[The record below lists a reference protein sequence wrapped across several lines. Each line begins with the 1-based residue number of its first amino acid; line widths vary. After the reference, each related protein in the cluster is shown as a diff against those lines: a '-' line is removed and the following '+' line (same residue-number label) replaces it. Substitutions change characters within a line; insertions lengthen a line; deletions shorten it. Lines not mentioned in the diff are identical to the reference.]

1 MRKIFSMIAAILF
14 AGSMMMV
21 NATTIAMPATALDLQ
36 NPSVV
41 TDAGWTGEKAYYLD
55 NDVLIA
61 SGLESY
67 KSVAKQTWIS
77 QASVGS
83 SASTWDELA
92 PFKGSSYYTTA
103 SYATLQ
109 AGRYLAYLVTNC
121 DSVWAYGYNN
131 AATKYLA
138 MNIYDVTGSEATSID
153 DAAVEATYAVDNSAA
168 GAKGTGV
175 IKQALNAS
183 KTYLVVALGTGG
195 SNSRLFEIAFFR
207 HPGATPEPTTRTIY
221 LNGGGESLWNQAN
234 AVFFVHAWGGTEA
247 DVKMA
252 QVEGDVYSA
261 VIPSD
266 NTSIVFVRMAPGSE
280 AIDWNTKWNQSADQT
295 IPADKDLFTMTSW
308 DNGTW
313 SKYSAGGGDPEP
325 PTPAEKDSIYFV
337 NVPEW
342 ATPTVHLWGGT
353 AAGTEWPGVALTEK
367 ETDKINGYDVYKYVA
382 DKGAYANCIF
392 SNKGENKTDDL
403 AWTSGKYYYENA
415 WYAKED
421 IPTPLPDAKP
431 LEGNIWKVVA
441 ETPVVAGSHYINEA
455 LLKMDGVYGTTLK
468 ANTRTIAGEEFTYA
482 IQVRTDGYPTADNKV
497 GKEKAGSTSLV
508 ITAKED
514 VDVTFYYNRQVVG
527 EGGSD
532 NDNKDLIVF
541 DQADMSKVTG
551 VFTIDQ
557 ILEGNNYLNATKKVA
572 LKKDH
577 VYTVTASGTTLQLH
591 GIKLEEHFPAMQIA
605 GAWTEWA
612 AKDMKLAEDKLTATY
627 EVELAKGD
635 YEFKMVKDGAWL
647 TKKNDGQAYGL
658 HREWPGVAGVKDDA
672 AENLKVTA
680 DAAGKYTFT
689 WTFAND
695 SIGIAFPEKEPEAK
709 FYITGDSALVV
720 DAGLDK
726 EKAWAP
732 GAIKSMETSYKLN
745 LKAGV
750 PYMLKV
756 TVNGTWEGENNVKGY
771 DALTTVAKG
780 LVRGEGVNN
789 DNICFTLNTAGEV
802 NVHYDGEYFFLNGDF
817 YVAPA
822 KYYLRNNWDGGEAWT
837 WKEMTYDAEDG
848 YYSLGTVVFGGT
860 GVDLNTAESEDGK
873 VWIPAENITAMTPSM
888 EPAQLGALDTV
899 AFVFDPEEVNALT
912 GANGMIAWILGK
924 YVAPATPKFY
934 ITGDSALVVDAGLD
948 KEKAWA
954 PGAIQ
959 SMETSYKLNLK
970 AGVPYM
976 LKVTVNGTWED
987 AKGYDA
993 LTTVAKGLV
1002 RGEGENNDNIC
1013 FTLNTAGEVNVHYD
1027 GEYFF
1032 LNGDF
1037 YVAPEPE
1044 KKYYLKNNWNGGDEW
1059 TWKEMTK
1066 VDAYYQL
1073 ENVVFGGNGV
1083 NLNTAASEEG
1093 QTWIAAADIET
1104 FDASYNPATLGAL
1117 DTVVFFFDPEAV
1129 NHFTGANGMSAQII
1143 GKYVAPVVPDLA
1155 DGYYLIG
1162 QKGWDIYALDAS
1174 LLFTANAGAEG
1185 EYVLANVTLEV
1196 GQELKVVSVENK
1208 EIKTWYGSGEG
1219 NYVVTADVAG
1229 TKDVYFRPTWTTDWN
1244 GHIYIELNAPSG
1256 IDNTAVEGKAV
1267 KMIQNGQLLIIK
1279 NDKTYNV
1286 MGQMIR

>member
-1 MRKIFSMIAAILF
+1 
-14 AGSMMMV
+14 
-21 NATTIAMPATALDLQ
+21 
-36 NPSVV
+36 
-41 TDAGWTGEKAYYLD
+41 
-55 NDVLIA
+55 
-61 SGLESY
+61 
-67 KSVAKQTWIS
+67 
-77 QASVGS
+77 
-83 SASTWDELA
+83 
-92 PFKGSSYYTTA
+92 
-103 SYATLQ
+103 
-109 AGRYLAYLVTNC
+109 
-121 DSVWAYGYNN
+121 
-131 AATKYLA
+131 
-138 MNIYDVTGSEATSID
+138 
-153 DAAVEATYAVDNSAA
+153 
-168 GAKGTGV
+168 
-175 IKQALNAS
+175 
-183 KTYLVVALGTGG
+183 
-195 SNSRLFEIAFFR
+195 
-207 HPGATPEPTTRTIY
+207 
-221 LNGGGESLWNQAN
+221 
-234 AVFFVHAWGGTEA
+234 
-247 DVKMA
+247 
-252 QVEGDVYSA
+252 
-261 VIPSD
+261 
-266 NTSIVFVRMAPGSE
+266 
-280 AIDWNTKWNQSADQT
+280 
-295 IPADKDLFTMTSW
+295 
-308 DNGTW
+308 
-313 SKYSAGGGDPEP
+313 
-325 PTPAEKDSIYFV
+325 
-337 NVPEW
+337 
-342 ATPTVHLWGGT
+342 
-353 AAGTEWPGVALTEK
+353 
-367 ETDKINGYDVYKYVA
+367 
-382 DKGAYANCIF
+382 
-392 SNKGENKTDDL
+392 
-403 AWTSGKYYYENA
+403 
-415 WYAKED
+415 
-421 IPTPLPDAKP
+421 
-431 LEGNIWKVVA
+431 
-441 ETPVVAGSHYINEA
+441 
-455 LLKMDGVYGTTLK
+455 
-468 ANTRTIAGEEFTYA
+468 
-482 IQVRTDGYPTADNKV
+482 
-497 GKEKAGSTSLV
+497 
-508 ITAKED
+508 
-514 VDVTFYYNRQVVG
+514 
-527 EGGSD
+527 
-532 NDNKDLIVF
+532 
-541 DQADMSKVTG
+541 
-551 VFTIDQ
+551 
-557 ILEGNNYLNATKKVA
+557 
-572 LKKDH
+572 
-577 VYTVTASGTTLQLH
+577 
-591 GIKLEEHFPAMQIA
+591 
-605 GAWTEWA
+605 
-612 AKDMKLAEDKLTATY
+612 MKLADDQLTATY

-635 YEFKMVKDGAWL
+635 YEFKMIKDGAWL

-802 NVHYDGEYFFLNGDF
+802 
-817 YVAPA
+817 
-822 KYYLRNNWDGGEAWT
+822 
-837 WKEMTYDAEDG
+837 
-848 YYSLGTVVFGGT
+848 S
-860 GVDLNTAESEDGK
+860 
-873 VWIPAENITAMTPSM
+873 
-888 EPAQLGALDTV
+888 
-899 AFVFDPEEVNALT
+899 
-912 GANGMIAWILGK
+912 
-924 YVAPATPKFY
+924 
-934 ITGDSALVVDAGLD
+934 
-948 KEKAWA
+948 
-954 PGAIQ
+954 
-959 SMETSYKLNLK
+959 
-970 AGVPYM
+970 
-976 LKVTVNGTWED
+976 
-987 AKGYDA
+987 
-993 LTTVAKGLV
+993 
-1002 RGEGENNDNIC
+1002 
-1013 FTLNTAGEVNVHYD
+1013 VHYD

-1104 FDASYNPATLGAL
+1104 FDASYEPASLGAL

-1185 EYVLANVTLEV
+1185 EYVLANVILEV

-1229 TKDVYFRPTWTTDWN
+1229 TKDVYFRPTWTTEWN